1 MSNVQE
7 EPLVNVLKQEG
18 EPQFVSCEKR
28 LKARIES

>member
-18 EPQFVSCEKR
+18 DPQFVSCEKR
-28 LKARIES
+28 CGD